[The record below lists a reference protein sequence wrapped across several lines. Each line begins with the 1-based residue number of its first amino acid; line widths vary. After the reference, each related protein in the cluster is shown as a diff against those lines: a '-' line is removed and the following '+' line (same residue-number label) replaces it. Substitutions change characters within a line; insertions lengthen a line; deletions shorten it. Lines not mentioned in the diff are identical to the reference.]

1 VLRIAAAGLTA
12 LFVTAS
18 PLSYAQTAA
27 SAATTPSAAEWN
39 SLTDM
44 RIDVVKAA
52 LKLTPDQEK
61 YWPAVEDAIRARAKN
76 REARFADIEKR
87 VAELREGNPV
97 EVLRNRDPVAFL
109 QRRADALA
117 QRSADLKKLA
127 DAWEPLYKTLSPD
140 QKQRMAF
147 LALYVLHEVRNAAE
161 ERTEIWLVPPKISEL
176 RPTSLAR
183 IHRPLQRSRSW
194 VAEELQNC
202 KMRTVWF

>member
-1 VLRIAAAGLTA
+1 MLRIVGAGLTA

-18 PLSYAQTAA
+18 PLAYAQTAA
-27 SAATTPSAAEWN
+27 SAATLSATDWN
-39 SLTDM
+39 TLTDM

-97 EVLRNRDPVAFL
+97 EVLRNRDPVDFL

-127 DAWEPLYKTLSPD
+127 SAWEPLYKTLSPD

-147 LALYVLHEVRNAAE
+147 LALYVLHEVRNIAE
-161 ERTEIWLVPPKISEL
+161 ERTEG
-176 RPTSLAR
+176 
-183 IHRPLQRSRSW
+183 
-194 VAEELQNC
+194 EED
-202 KMRTVWF
+202 